1 MDNRFKER
9 KVFMKNWESTKID
22 IGTVKPY
29 QRTYITFKCLES
41 LEGVAIITSS
51 CGCSQGHVSGNTVVV
66 SYKPGDIP
74 KHMSQS
80 GLNSYNTSKT
90 IRVHY
95 TNGETDVLQF
105 IGVVKR

>member
-9 KVFMKNWESTKID
+9 KILMKNWENTNIN

-41 LEGVAIITSS
+41 LEDVATITSS
-51 CGCSQGHVSGNTVVV
+51 CGCSQGHVSGNNVIV
-66 SYKPGDIP
+66 SYKPGDVP
-74 KHMSQS
+74 KHMASS
-80 GLNSYNTSKT
+80 GLDSYNTSKT

-95 TNGETDVLQF
+95 INGETDVLQF
-105 IGVVKR
+105 VGVVKR

>member
-41 LEGVAIITSS
+41 LEGVATITSS

>member
-1 MDNRFKER
+1 MENRFKER
-9 KVFMKNWESTKID
+9 KILMKNWESTKIN

-41 LEGVAIITSS
+41 LEDVDTITSS
-51 CGCSQGHVSGNTVVV
+51 CGCSQGRISGNNVVV

-74 KHMSQS
+74 KHLTSA

-95 TNGETDVLQF
+95 NNGETDVLQF
-105 IGVVKR
+105 VGVVKR